1 MRIGARTVKTG
12 LAIILALYIP
22 YILGIEEA
30 MSLSAIAA
38 ITSLKPSVRSSFD
51 SYFQRLMGNAI
62 GGILAIFMSYFFGQ
76 TFIIIGIAAIALIAI
91 LHQLKLDGA
100 ISQASIT
107 LVVIMLATTDT
118 IVISALTRV
127 LGTFIGV
134 TVSFLVNQ
142 FVSPPQYEERL
153 YHLIIVQTDEILKL
167 IRAALR
173 KNSDFSHVENDLDS
187 IKKNYSMMK
196 DLFGWMRDEAI
207 FNLSPFV
214 NRKKARYDKARL
226 LVVFRQFMRA
236 QKAGQDLVEAF
247 HDYENIYNNFPSDL
261 RVITRER
268 IETLST
274 AHEQIILKF
283 SGRISSD
290 EVNFMEYKSDL
301 RKRLLD
307 LYFTEAQS
315 EDYFNEVLYD
325 DSNAV
330 IHLLS
335 AIFHYEEEVNHLN
348 KIVRSYRDYHSG
360 SREDIDDDITKN
372 LQ

>member
-1 MRIGARTVKTG
+1 MKIGARTVKTG
-12 LAIILALYIP
+12 LAIILSLYVP
-22 YILGIEEA
+22 YILGLEGA

-38 ITSLKPSVRSSFD
+38 ISSLKPSVRSSIE
-51 SYFQRLMGNAI
+51 SYLQRLMGNAV

-76 TFIIIGIAAIALIAI
+76 SFIIIGVAAIALIAI

-100 ISQASIT
+100 ISQATIT
-107 LVVIMLATTDT
+107 LVVIMLVTTDT
-118 IVISALTRV
+118 IVVSALVRI
-127 LGTFIGV
+127 LGSFIGV
-134 TVSFLVNQ
+134 TTSFLVNQ
-142 FVSPPQYEERL
+142 FISPPQYEERL

-167 IRAALR
+167 IRSALR
-173 KNSDFSHVENDLDS
+173 KNSEFSHVENDLAS
-187 IKKNYSMMK
+187 IKRNYSKMK

-207 FNLSPFV
+207 FNLNPFID
-214 NRKKARYDKARL
+214 RKKAQYDKARL
-226 LVVFRQFMRA
+226 LVVFRQFLRT
-236 QKAGQDLVEAF
+236 QKSGQDLVEAF
-247 HDYENIYNNFPSDL
+247 HDYENIYNNFPNDL
-261 RVITRER
+261 RIMTRER

-301 RKRLLD
+301 RKKLLD

-335 AIFHYEEEVNHLN
+335 AIFDYEEEVNHLN
-348 KIVRSYRDYHSG
+348 KLVRSYRDYHTG

-372 LQ
+372 I